1 MSAFLVE
8 EEAGTCSGRLHP
20 HNGYYAGDF
29 TAADLPTAWHAALG
43 VFVQTVAH
51 PAETGR
57 R

>member
-29 TAADLPTAWHAALG
+29 GLADLSTAWHATFA
-43 VFVQTVAH
+43 VIVETTAH

>member
-1 MSAFLVE
+1 MSAYLVE

-29 TAADLPTAWHAALG
+29 GVADLPIGRRAPLG
-43 VFVQTVAH
+43 AVIRTTSH

>member
-29 TAADLPTAWHAALG
+29 GLADLPMAWHATFA
-43 VFVQTVAH
+43 VVMETTAH

>member
-1 MSAFLVE
+1 MSAYLVE
-8 EEAGTCSGRLHP
+8 EEVGTCSGRFHP

-29 TAADLPTAWHAALG
+29 GAADLPMRAPLG
-43 VFVQTVAH
+43 AVIRTKAH

>member
-1 MSAFLVE
+1 MSAYLVE

-29 TAADLPTAWHAALG
+29 GAPDLPTGRRTALG
-43 VFVQTVAH
+43 AVIRTKAH
-51 PAETGR
+51 PSETGR